1 MQKISV
7 FYLVKAVKRA
17 IISNIVLNINSH
29 ELPINYI
36 EGVRGE
42 GFEGFEEFEGLR
54 GLNKE

>member
-1 MQKISV
+1 M